1 MLFMRLLTKS
11 LEYAENVE
19 QNGALW
25 FKMGNRSITCI
36 SKYIYIDS
44 NCKGDDS
51 NILSHVNLDMAQIS
65 L

>member
-1 MLFMRLLTKS
+1 MQTYGLH
-11 LEYAENVE
+11 VE

-44 NCKGDDS
+44 NCKGNDS
-51 NILSHVNLDMAQIS
+51 NIIWYANLDMAQIS